1 MGRVRNAGPL
11 QREKKMAKKRLV
23 KRDNPADNAASR
35 TRNPNRIDSSS
46 IQDAIFRPKD
56 NFVKT
61 AEVVDDNN
69 EYYSSRGQLVAET
82 NREIVAQKVYING
95 IAKHYCLTGP
105 NGKFFNPIG
114 MYDAGTIHKKTNS
127 KPLWSL
133 RLTTKKVFD
142 LYLSFLKTKNKSLL
156 IHAEREL

>member
-1 MGRVRNAGPL
+1 MGRVRNAEPL
-11 QREKKMAKKRLV
+11 QKEETMAKKKAV
-23 KRDNPADNAASR
+23 KSSASAV
-35 TRNPNRIDSSS
+35 RNPDRIDSAKME
-46 IQDAIFRPKD
+46 DAIFRPKD
-56 NFVKT
+56 SFTKPKDAV
-61 AEVVDDNN
+61 ESNN
-69 EYYSSRGQLVAET
+69 EYYSSRGQIVAET
-82 NREIVAQKVYING
+82 NKEIVAQKLIING
-95 IAKHYCLTGP
+95 IAKYYCLTGP

-133 RLTTKKVFD
+133 RQTTKKVFD

>member
-11 QREKKMAKKRLV
+11 QREIKMAKKKAV
-23 KRDNPADNAASR
+23 KKSVSSV
-35 TRNPNRIDSSS
+35 RNPDRIDTSRMSE
-46 IQDAIFRPKD
+46 AIFRPKD
-56 NFVKT
+56 NFAKPVE
-61 AEVVDDNN
+61 AVESDN
-69 EYYSSRGQLVAET
+69 EYYSSRGQIVAET
-82 NREIVAQKVYING
+82 NKEIVAQKIIVNG
-95 IAKHYCLTGP
+95 VPKYYCLTGP

-133 RLTTKKVFD
+133 RQTTKKVFD